1 VRLSKGYNSRF
12 VLVDITSE
20 VQVVMRNPRFLTAC
34 IGLALLFCF
43 SLHSLAANP
52 AEPPAPA
59 QDGTMPALTAIAG
72 QGMMSS
78 EAYDD
83 LEELSDYI
91 GGRVTGSPQAAQ
103 AVEWGIRKMKAMG
116 LENVRAEKWQL
127 SRGWTRISAE
137 AEIEAPIRRRL
148 SIDAMGWVGST
159 KAGGEEAEIAAVN
172 VNRLEDEMKNN
183 SSTWPGKVLLMVKK
197 GAAPSGGM
205 GGFAK
210 FGEFLKKAHEVH
222 AVAVIGGQGGSVAI
236 GMHLTHT
243 GALGFDTYYEIP
255 VVSMIAEDQQQ
266 LDRFIEQGKTVRL
279 KINVQNRVSSGPVD
293 SANVVGEIRGSE
305 HPEQVVVVG
314 GHLDS
319 WDLADGATDDGT
331 GVATTLGAAKAIKL
345 SGFKPKRT
353 IRFVLFTGEEQGL
366 LGSLAYTKM
375 HKDEIANHVAALIL
389 DTGQGPVVKL
399 SLGGR
404 DDLIPA
410 VKKFTESVKSFGEV
424 EVDDNTVFGT
434 DAGPF
439 ILAGLPGINMG
450 QDSPEYKYTHHS
462 AVDTFDK
469 VKPDLL
475 TRDAT
480 VMGLAAYWIADRPE
494 RLASPW
500 PPEKTAK
507 MLIEKKSD
515 AFLKSFGLWTFG
527 DMGKD
532 EQTKP
537 AGSGRPAG
545 GVANE

>member
-1 VRLSKGYNSRF
+1 MRKLLS
-12 VLVDITSE
+12 
-20 VQVVMRNPRFLTAC
+20 LTA
-34 IGLALLFCF
+34 GLAMLLSF
-43 SLHSLAANP
+43 SFRGSAANP
-52 AEPPAPA
+52 AEPAAPA

-83 LEELSDYI
+83 LEQLSDYI
-91 GGRVTGSPQAAQ
+91 GGRVTGSTQAGQ
-103 AVEWGIRKMKAMG
+103 AVQWGIQKMNAIG
-116 LENVRAEKWQL
+116 LENVHAEKWQI
-127 SRGWTRISAE
+127 SRGWTRVSAT
-137 AEIEAPIRRRL
+137 AELTVPIHRQL
-148 SIDAMGWVGST
+148 TVDSMGWVGST
-159 KAGGEEAEIAAVN
+159 KEGGEEAEIVAVN
-172 VNRLEDEMKNN
+172 VNRFEDEMKNN
-183 SSTWPGKVLLMVKK
+183 AASWSGKVLLIVKK
-197 GAAPSGGM
+197 GAAPPPGM
-205 GGFAK
+205 GSFAR
-210 FGEFLKKAHEVH
+210 FGDFLKKAHEAH
-222 AVAVIGGQGGSVAI
+222 AVAIIGGQGGGFPA

-243 GALGFDTYYEIP
+243 GAMGFDTYYEIP

-266 LDRFIEQGKTVRL
+266 LNRFLDQGKTARL
-279 KINVQNRVSSGPVD
+279 RINVQNRVSSGPVD
-293 SANVVGEIRGSE
+293 SQNVVGEIRGTE
-305 HPEQVVVVG
+305 HPEQVIVVG

-319 WDLADGATDDGT
+319 WDLADGATDDGC

-366 LGSLAYTKM
+366 LGSIAYTKM
-375 HKDEIANHVAALIL
+375 HKDELPNHVAALIL
-389 DTGQGPVVKL
+389 DSGQGPVVKL
-399 SLGGR
+399 NMGGR

-410 VKKFTESVKSFGEV
+410 VKKFTDSVKSFG

-475 TRDAT
+475 ARDAT
-480 VMGLAAYWIADRPE
+480 VMGLTAFWIADRPE

-507 MLIEKKSD
+507 MLVEKHND
-515 AFLKSFGLWTFG
+515 GMLKAFGLWTFG
-527 DMGKD
+527 DMGKPD
-532 EQTKP
+532 ET
-537 AGSGRPAG
+537 RPATPAKPSG
-545 GVANE
+545 GTN

>member
-1 VRLSKGYNSRF
+1 MHHRLLLSAPTK
-12 VLVDITSE
+12 L
-20 VQVVMRNPRFLTAC
+20 LLLLLC
-34 IGLALLFCF
+34 CALPAM
-43 SLHSLAANP
+43 AA
-52 AEPPAPA
+52 AHELPAPGE
-59 QDGTMPALTAIAG
+59 DGTLPALTAIAG

-78 EAYDD
+78 EAYND

-91 GGRVTGSPQAAQ
+91 GARVTGSPQAEQ
-103 AVEWGIRKMKAMG
+103 AVQWGMQKMRAMG
-116 LENVRAEKWQL
+116 LENVHVEKWQI
-127 SRGWTRISAE
+127 SHGWTRISAE
-137 AEIEAPIRRRL
+137 AGIISPIRRRL
-148 SIDAMGWVGST
+148 TVDSMGWVGST
-159 KAGGEEAEIAAVN
+159 KAGGDEADVVAVN
-172 VNRLEDEMKNN
+172 VNRLEEEVKSN
-183 SSTWPGKVLLMVKK
+183 SSGWTGKVLLIVRK
-197 GAAPSGGM
+197 GAAPTGQQAMSG
-205 GGFAK
+205 FSR
-210 FGEFLKKAHEVH
+210 FGDFLKKARESH
-222 AVAVIGGQGGSVAI
+222 AVAVIGGQGGGFPA

-243 GALGFDTYYEIP
+243 GAMGFDTYYEIP
-255 VVSMIAEDQQQ
+255 VVSMIAEDQQMLERF
-266 LDRFIEQGKTVRL
+266 LDQGKVVRI
-279 KINVQNRVSSGPVD
+279 KINVQNSVSNGPVD

-319 WDLADGATDDGT
+319 WDLADGTTDDGC

-375 HKDEIANHVAALIL
+375 HKDEMTNHVAALIL

-410 VKKFTESVKSFGEV
+410 VKQFTQSIKAFGEV
-424 EVDDNTVFGT
+424 DVDDNVVFGT

-450 QDSPEYKYTHHS
+450 QDSPDYKYTHHS

-480 VMGLAAYWIADRPE
+480 VMGLAAFWIADRPE
-494 RLASPW
+494 RLANPW
-500 PPEKTAK
+500 PAEKSAR
-507 MLIEKKSD
+507 MLTEKHSD
-515 AFLKSFGLWTFG
+515 VFLKAIGLWPFG
-527 DMGKD
+527 DLGKPA
-532 EQTKP
+532 ETKP
-537 AGSGRPAG
+537 ASSTQPARG
-545 GVANE
+545 GTN

>member
-1 VRLSKGYNSRF
+1 
-12 VLVDITSE
+12 
-20 VQVVMRNPRFLTAC
+20 MRRFL
-34 IGLALLFCF
+34 
-43 SLHSLAANP
+43 SLASGVVLFLLGCVSLYGLGANP
-52 AEPPAPA
+52 AEPAAPA

-91 GGRVTGSPQAAQ
+91 GGRVTGSPQAGQ
-103 AVEWGIRKMKAMG
+103 AVEWGMQKMRAMG
-116 LENVRAEKWQL
+116 LENVHAEKWQI
-127 SRGWTRISAE
+127 SRGWTRGSAE
-137 AEIEAPIRRRL
+137 VEMVSPIHRRL
-148 SIDAMGWVGST
+148 TVDSMGWVGST
-159 KAGGEEAEIAAVN
+159 KAGGEEAVVIPVN
-172 VNRLEDEMKNN
+172 INRLEEEMKDTTSWN
-183 SSTWPGKVLLMVKK
+183 GKVLMVVRK
-197 GAAPSGGM
+197 GPAPSPGQNA
-205 GGFAK
+205 GGFAR
-210 FGEFLKKAHEVH
+210 FGEFLKKAHASH
-222 AVAVIGGQGGSVAI
+222 AVAVIGGQGGAFAT

-243 GALGFDTYYEIP
+243 GAMGFDTYYEIP

-266 LDRFIEQGKTVRL
+266 LTRFLDQGRSVRL

-319 WDLADGATDDGT
+319 WDLADGATDDGC

-366 LGSLAYTKM
+366 LGSIAYTKT
-375 HKDEIANHVAALIL
+375 HKDELPNHVAALVL
-389 DTGQGPVVKL
+389 DNGQGPVVKL

-410 VKKFTESVKSFGEV
+410 VTKFTDSVKAFGEV
-424 EVDDNTVFGT
+424 EVDDGVVFGT

-439 ILAGLPGINMG
+439 ILAGLPGINMD

-480 VMGLAAYWIADRPE
+480 MMGLTAFWIADRPE

-507 MLIEKKSD
+507 MLVEKHND
-515 AFLKSFGLWTFG
+515 GFLKAIGIWPFG
-527 DMGKD
+527 DLGKP
-532 EQTKP
+532 EKP
-537 AGSGRPAG
+537 AASSQPSGET
-545 GVANE
+545 NK